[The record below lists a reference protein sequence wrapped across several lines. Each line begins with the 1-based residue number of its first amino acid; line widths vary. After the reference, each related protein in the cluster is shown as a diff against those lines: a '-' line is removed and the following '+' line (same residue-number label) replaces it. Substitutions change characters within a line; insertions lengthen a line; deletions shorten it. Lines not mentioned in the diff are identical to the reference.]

1 MDPMSMPR
9 RGSGPLG
16 AVFPL
21 CPQFYENFTP
31 ASISSFLSNKKR
43 KLSDAINTFA
53 PQSLSVQSLGNDNN
67 FLVGSKGLP
76 NKRPNPFRQVIET
89 HGPMIP
95 IHDPA
100 GFEMN
105 IYGMQGLKSIFN
117 TQNDPRAY
125 NNDPMNGVPTIEP
138 AFSARKIL
146 RNGNDY
152 MY

>member
-1 MDPMSMPR
+1 
-9 RGSGPLG
+9 
-16 AVFPL
+16 
-21 CPQFYENFTP
+21 
-31 ASISSFLSNKKR
+31 
-43 KLSDAINTFA
+43 
-53 PQSLSVQSLGNDNN
+53 
-67 FLVGSKGLP
+67 
-76 NKRPNPFRQVIET
+76 
-89 HGPMIP
+89 MIP

-146 RNGNDY
+146 HNGNDY